1 MEDINEY
8 FIGMALGVRFR
19 ANFSIEDQMGSIVDT
34 ILYSKNSFFGPS
46 IFPKVK
52 GFLGSK
58 ILFNELTQNKIHIDN
73 SNVILELNFTDEQ
86 GFRKDEAD
94 KITKMFEG
102 QIIRNVMQQ
111 FKIREIVRIG
121 YIKRYVYNI
130 DNLANTFVNKTIGDT
145 LGGINDINLSFS
157 KKFTTV
163 DGQIKQ
169 NVNDYDNAI
178 FNIIKKADLDEIFMA
193 IDFQR
198 YFHPFLDNAGE
209 IKLRQ
214 FIEKAEAFNSGNY
227 LAWLNKNYLEAAN
240 V

>member
-52 GFLGSK
+52 GLLGSK

-94 KITKMFEG
+94 KITKMFEE
-102 QIIRNVMQQ
+102 QIIRNVMQE

-169 NVNDYDNAI
+169 DVNDYDNAI

>member
-52 GFLGSK
+52 GLLGSK

-86 GFRKDEAD
+86 GFRKEEAD

-102 QIIRNVMQQ
+102 QIIRNVMQE

-169 NVNDYDNAI
+169 DVNDYDNAI